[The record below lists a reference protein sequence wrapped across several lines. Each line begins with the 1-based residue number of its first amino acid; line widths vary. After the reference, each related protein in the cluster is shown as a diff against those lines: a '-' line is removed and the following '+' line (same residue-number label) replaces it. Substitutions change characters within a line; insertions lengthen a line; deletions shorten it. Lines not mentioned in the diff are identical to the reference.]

1 MQSLQT
7 DIIWLEK
14 LIKSKVDDFNNGISP
29 TQSEFDFI
37 ELENQEDYYSRL
49 VLHFNLTNLQ
59 RAIFIVSFCTSY
71 YPVVFDPLLE
81 IYVKYPQ
88 RTNFG
93 GFVKNNQKEFIPTIE
108 TCIFLFGINT
118 IEDRKLIFFEFE
130 GSSLLIKNGLIKLM
144 FRDGIVSLNQQIFNI
159 GSDYLNFILTGEMSV
174 PDFSSEFP
182 AKRLEV
188 HQNWSDLVLPDE
200 VMSQL
205 NELIKWQ
212 LHADT
217 ILYDWGFRKILKQG
231 YRGVFFG
238 PSGTGKSMAASLIG
252 KELNVPV
259 FKIDLSKL
267 VSKYIGE
274 TEKNLD
280 NLFSQ
285 AENKDWILFFDEAE
299 SLFSKRSSGGNG
311 NSEKFSNQLVGY
323 LLQRIEDYSGLI
335 ILSTNLRSQ
344 MDEAFLRRFQ
354 SFIYFPLPDVDSR
367 LRLWKQAFQINSEIQ
382 IDFDLKEIADK
393 YELTGGMIINVV
405 RNILLELIDTNSKII
420 SDKILHKSVLK
431 EFQKNRDLGKIQT
444 YNR

>member
-1 MQSLQT
+1 MQNLQA
-7 DIIWLEK
+7 DILWLEK
-14 LIKSKVDDFNNGISP
+14 LIKNKVEEFNNGV
-29 TQSEFDFI
+29 TQTNYHIDFCEF
-37 ELENQEDYYSRL
+37 EHPEDNYSRL
-49 VLHFNLTNLQ
+49 LLHFDLNKLQ
-59 RAIFIVSFCTSY
+59 RSILIVSFCTSY
-71 YPVVFDPLLE
+71 YPVVFDSLLE

-108 TCIFLFGINT
+108 TCVFLFGINT
-118 IEDRKLIFFEFE
+118 IEDRKLIFSEFE
-130 GSSLLIKNGLIKLM
+130 DSSWLIKNGLVKVL
-144 FRDGIVSLNQQIFNI
+144 FREGIVSLNQQIFNI
-159 GSDYLNFILTGEMSV
+159 GSDYLNYILTGEMSV
-174 PDFSSEFP
+174 PDFSTEFP
-182 AKRLEV
+182 AKRLVV
-188 HQNWSDLVLPDE
+188 HQNWTDLVLPDE

-205 NELIKWQ
+205 SELIKWQ
-212 LHADT
+212 LHANT

-231 YRGVFFG
+231 YRSVLFG
-238 PSGTGKSMAASLIG
+238 PSGTGKSMAAGLIG

-280 NLFSQ
+280 NLFNQ

-299 SLFSKRSSGGNG
+299 SLFSKRSTSGNG

-323 LLQRIEDYSGLI
+323 LLQRIEDFSGLI

-367 LRLWKQAFQINSEIQ
+367 LELWKQAFRINNEFQ
-382 IDFDLKEIADK
+382 IDFDLKEVADK

-405 RNILLELIDTNSKII
+405 RNILLELIETNSKLI
-420 SDKILHKSVLK
+420 SDRILHKSVLK

-444 YNR
+444 YTK